1 MARITDDDQ
10 RLEVEGRIR
19 GLQHQLVDLVT
30 RRKLLGMRVR
40 GKIEAK
46 QLDEAEQLLTN
57 LRSMQNQ
64 TQLSLAL
71 DQQQQE
77 MVSSD
82 ARVQAKINDL
92 YSQTRQLLNQYLDA
106 DELDALTLELAN
118 ARSQG

>member
-1 MARITDDDQ
+1 
-10 RLEVEGRIR
+10 
-19 GLQHQLVDLVT
+19 
-30 RRKLLGMRVR
+30 
-40 GKIEAK
+40 
-46 QLDEAEQLLTN
+46 
-57 LRSMQNQ
+57 MQNQ